1 MAHKLNL
8 LLRAERDVT
17 TLEKRLIEQ
26 MARVKFL
33 RMEGHDIG
41 QAQKRLDLF
50 ESMLEW
56 AHLYRSMILER
67 CSISIPACS
76 VARGD
81 WECARGRR

>member
-33 RMEGHDIG
+33 RMEGRDTG
-41 QAQKRLDLF
+41 QAQTVLDLC

-56 AHLYRSMILER
+56 AQLYRSMILER
-67 CSISIPACS
+67 CSISIPS
-76 VARGD
+76 L
-81 WECARGRR
+81 